1 MSSKRSYFR
10 KAAAA
15 GCLAMWALICGTPIT
30 GGRAEA
36 QVIPPR
42 GSNSEERQINAL
54 IEQMTIEEKLG
65 QLTLNWGGGADA
77 GNPDVKNQKEE
88 ELLGQIRAG
97 TLGAVLGAQ
106 GAEYVNRL
114 QAAAAKESRLKIPLL
129 VGNDVI
135 HGYYTIFPIPLA
147 ESCSWDG
154 ELVGKSAR
162 TAASEARA
170 AGTNWTFA
178 PMVDICRDA
187 RWGRAAEGAGEDP
200 FLGSVMAAARVRGFQ
215 SESMAAPDSVA
226 ACVKHYV
233 AYGAAEGGRDYNLAD
248 ISEQT
253 LREVYLPPFKAAV
266 DEGAASAMSA
276 FNEING
282 VPATANPFTLK
293 HVLREEW
300 GFDGFVVSDWTSVT
314 EMVAHGFA
322 ADAADAARKAL
333 LAGVDMDMSSSSYRT
348 HLADAVK
355 QGLVPMKAVDTA
367 VRNVLRIKIRL
378 GLFDNPY
385 SEPSLEKKLL
395 LCPEHRA
402 IARDMARNSIVL
414 LKNEKNTLPL
424 LEDVGA
430 IAVIGP
436 LADNKHD
443 PLGTWAVI
451 GKPPSAVPILE
462 NSVVTVLEGL
472 KRRLP
477 STPIAYT
484 KGCEVLGESRDG
496 FAEAVELAKK
506 SDVCILVLGE
516 SEDMSGEA
524 HSRSS
529 LGLPGV
535 QLDLLKAVHATGKPT
550 ILVLMNG
557 RPLTIPWEAENI
569 PAIVEAWHLGCE
581 CGNAVADIL
590 LGDFNPSGKLVM
602 TFPRTVGQVPI
613 YYNHKNTG
621 RPPTEERYT
630 SKYIDVPWEPLYPFG
645 HGLSY
650 THFKYANLKVSP
662 ERTGAYGWV
671 RVSAEV
677 RNVGKRG
684 GYEVAQLY
692 IRDLVGSLTRPVKQ
706 LRGFERIYLEPGD
719 SKRVTF
725 ELSHDLLG
733 FYNNHGEYIVEPGKF
748 KVWIGPSSAE
758 GLEGEFEVQGEEHA
772 STAQASAP

>member
-1 MSSKRSYFR
+1 MSAKRTNLR
-10 KAAAA
+10 RAAAA
-15 GCLAMWALICGTPIT
+15 GCLGMWAMICGTLDT

-36 QVIPPR
+36 QIIPPR

-54 IEQMTIEEKLG
+54 IERMTIEEKLG
-65 QLTLNWGGGADA
+65 QLTLMWGGGEDA
-77 GNPDVKNQKEE
+77 GNPDVKKEKEE
-88 ELLGQIRAG
+88 DLLGQIRAG
-97 TLGAVLGAQ
+97 TLGAVLGAH

-114 QAAAAKESRLKIPLL
+114 QTVAAKESRLRIPIL

-154 ELVGKSAR
+154 ELVSKAAHI
-162 TAASEARA
+162 AASEARA

-187 RWGRAAEGAGEDP
+187 RWGRVAEGAGEDP

-215 SESMAAPDSVA
+215 SESMAAPDCVA

-233 AYGAAEGGRDYNLAD
+233 AYGAAEGGRDYSGAD
-248 ISEQT
+248 VSEQT
-253 LREVYLPPFKAAV
+253 LREIYLPPFKAAV
-266 DEGAASAMSA
+266 DENVASAMSA

-333 LAGVDMDMSSSSYRT
+333 LAGVDMDMSSKSYFT
-348 HLADAVK
+348 HLGEAVK
-355 QGLVPMKAVDTA
+355 QGSVPMKAVDNA

-395 LCPEHRA
+395 LCTEHRA
-402 IARDMARNSIVL
+402 VAREVARNSIVL
-414 LKNEKNTLPL
+414 LKNEKDTLPL
-424 LEDVGA
+424 SEDVGA

-451 GKPPSAVPILE
+451 GKPPSVVPILE
-462 NSVVTVLEGL
+462 DSVVTVLAGL

-477 STPIAYT
+477 STPISYA
-484 KGCEVLGESRDG
+484 KGCEIQGDSRDG
-496 FAEAVELAKK
+496 FEEAVALAKK
-506 SDVCILVLGE
+506 SDVSILVLGE

-524 HSRSS
+524 HSRST

-550 ILVLMNG
+550 ILVMMNG

-569 PAIVEAWHLGCE
+569 PAIVEAWHLGSE

-590 LGDFNPSGKLVM
+590 LGDFNPSGKLVSS
-602 TFPRTVGQVPI
+602 FPRAVGQVPI

-645 HGLSY
+645 YGLSY
-650 THFKYANLKVSP
+650 TRFKYDDLKVSP
-662 ERTGAYGWV
+662 ARIGPYGWLK
-671 RVSAEV
+671 VSAEV
-677 RNVGKRG
+677 RNVGKRAG
-684 GYEVAQLY
+684 FEVAQLY
-692 IRDLVGSLTRPVKQ
+692 VRDLVGSLTRPVKQ

-725 ELSHDLLG
+725 EVSHDLLG
-733 FYNNHGEYIVEPGKF
+733 FYNGHGEYIVEPGKF

-758 GLEGEFEVQGEEHA
+758 GLEGGFEVLAEDHEPTSQP
-772 STAQASAP
+772 SAP